1 MSAVF
6 DIAVERLLS
15 LGDVAELSHVT
26 PQTISRW
33 AQQGRLPSLR
43 TLGGHRRFRF
53 SDSEP
58 HLSVVEWA
66 ALLEQQ
72 YLNWRIARH
81 AADVHVH
88 RRFWV
93 SWDSHS
99 CARSPPTQGAGSRWP
114 SNAAPIHALVSDRLA
129 SSLLRTMTRGR

>member
-81 AADVHVH
+81 AAVEGVSG
-88 RRFWV
+88 RLLSLAQPPRF
-93 SWDSHS
+93 
-99 CARSPPTQGAGSRWP
+99 QGDAG
-114 SNAAPIHALVSDRLA
+114 AA
-129 SSLLRTMTRGR
+129 